1 MSVRVLHL
9 RSPLITYICFP
20 IEPQEYA
27 WYNGIDEKRMHKAEG
42 DVDIGASQCVESASP
57 RGVEEWEC
65 AP

>member
-1 MSVRVLHL
+1 MSSCAL
-9 RSPLITYICFP
+9 RSPLIAYIRFP
-20 IEPQEYA
+20 LEPQEYA